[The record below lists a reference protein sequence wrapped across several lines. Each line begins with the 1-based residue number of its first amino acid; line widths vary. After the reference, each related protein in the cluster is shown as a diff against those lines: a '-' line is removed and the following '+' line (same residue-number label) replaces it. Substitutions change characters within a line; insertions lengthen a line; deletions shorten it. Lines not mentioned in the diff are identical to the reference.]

1 MSDIFVVGAL
11 HLDVVVEAPRLPM
24 LDETLFG
31 DSVAYRFGGKGGNQA
46 LAAARMGAQ
55 VSMAGRVGEDAFAG
69 RVLEVLQ
76 ASGVDLSQVRQVPG
90 ATGMSV
96 AIVEAAGDYGAVVV
110 SGVNQTIAAAEVDAG
125 SARIVLLQ
133 NEIPEAVN
141 LAVVRRKAPGM
152 KVVLNAAP
160 ARAMATELLRGV
172 DVLIVNRVEAAQM
185 TSVTAEGLDPEGAA
199 IALQAFG
206 PSAVVVTLG
215 ADGAVVLEEDRLDWV
230 RPPLSATGSAHGA
243 GDTFVGTLAAEM
255 AGGQSLQDAAGF
267 AAAAAAFFVGLEPD
281 ARPAMTRASV
291 GTWLSTL

>member
-133 NEIPEAVN
+133 NEFPEAVN
-141 LAVVRRKAPGM
+141 LAVVRRKAPVM

-160 ARAMATELLRGV
+160 ARATATELLRGV

-185 TSVTAEGLDPEGAA
+185 TGVTAEGLDPEGAA
-199 IALQAFG
+199 VALQAFG

-230 RPPLSATGSAHGA
+230 RPPLCATGSAHGA